1 MKRRSLQFILIAMF
15 AMSLVNMPARA
26 NESPFETQLLR
37 LAEIL
42 GSLHYL
48 RNLCGEDGQEWR
60 LRMETLL
67 ESETPDATRRERF
80 IASFN
85 RGYRGF
91 ENTYVSCTPSALEA
105 IKRYMKEGEEL
116 TRDTATRFGN

>member
-1 MKRRSLQFILIAMF
+1 MKRQSLYLIVVAIF
-15 AMSLVNMPARA
+15 AMPLGNMPAHA

-37 LAEIL
+37 LSEIL

-67 ESETPDATRRERF
+67 EAETPDASRRERF
-80 IASFN
+80 VASFN
-85 RGYRGF
+85 RGYRSF
-91 ENTYVSCTPSALEA
+91 ENTYANCTPSALEA
-105 IKRYMKEGEEL
+105 ISRYMQEGEQL